1 MDPAALRFIGRHLIN
16 KLAAFYIL
24 LKKIVSNRRYKGKYM
39 LCERCG
45 KNPATV
51 SYMEEINGNKVGYNL
66 CEKCY
71 SEFFGSFNSS
81 VDNDILAGLI
91 GQSPRKRIRSC
102 PVCGASYSDFER
114 TGLLGCAA
122 CYDVFKEE
130 LMPYIERIQGKVVHV
145 GKKGQNLH
153 EQELTRSL
161 SKLQEE
167 LERAVRERRYP
178 DAERINTRIRAV
190 RTKIKQIRGEKDE

>member
-1 MDPAALRFIGRHLIN
+1 
-16 KLAAFYIL
+16 
-24 LKKIVSNRRYKGKYM
+24 M

-130 LMPYIERIQGKVVHV
+130 LMPYIERIQGRVVHV
-145 GKKGQNLH
+145 GKVGQDAR
-153 EQELTRSL
+153 EQDLTRKL
-161 SKLQEE
+161 SRLQEE
-167 LERAVRERRYP
+167 LELAVRERRYA
-178 DAERINTRIRAV
+178 DAQRINLKISEV
-190 RTKIKQIRGEKDE
+190 RKRMTESGEAGQ